1 MEPKWCPPP
10 KDREG
15 YGMIKGNEEKSKM
28 GVRGK
33 RGEREEITDI
43 CRVLKRQEQERVERK
58 YLSFHE
64 IREEEENVQML

>member
-1 MEPKWCPPP
+1 
-10 KDREG
+10 
-15 YGMIKGNEEKSKM
+15 MIKGNEEKSKM
-28 GVRGK
+28 EVRGK

-43 CRVLKRQEQERVERK
+43 CRVLKRQEQEWVERK